1 MYRGHVNYNKV
12 VNESDLEIYNEKIQ
26 EEKQSINPDK
36 LKIAKLEQA
45 KMLYGLFNN
54 DFSIRGRN
62 MMPW

>member
-45 KMLYGLFNN
+45 KMLY
-54 DFSIRGRN
+54 
-62 MMPW
+62 

>member
-26 EEKQSINPDK
+26 EEKESINPNK

-45 KMLYGLFNN
+45 KMLYGLFN
-54 DFSIRGRN
+54 DDSSIRGRN
-62 MMPW
+62 IMPW

>member
-26 EEKQSINPDK
+26 EEKESINPNK

-45 KMLYGLFNN
+45 KMLYGLFN
-54 DFSIRGRN
+54 DDSSIRGRN